1 MLHVIKDSWF
11 FLKILRKQKVE
22 KIHYLGWTNLSLYSI
37 YIIIGY
43 AETTILMLENV
54 GC

>member
-1 MLHVIKDSWF
+1 MLLKTVAF

-22 KIHYLGWTNLSLYSI
+22 KINYLGWTNLRMYSI